1 MGTIKIIPI
10 AKKLGT
16 PIKHPKVLLCYDF
29 HFGIFNKEKDF
40 MFAIE
45 PRLFSIGPIY
55 VPTLVRS
62 KL

>member
-1 MGTIKIIPI
+1 M
-10 AKKLGT
+10 
-16 PIKHPKVLLCYDF
+16 HPKVLVCYHF
-29 HFGIFNKEKDF
+29 HYGIFNKEKYF

-45 PRLFSIGPIY
+45 PKSFSIGPIY